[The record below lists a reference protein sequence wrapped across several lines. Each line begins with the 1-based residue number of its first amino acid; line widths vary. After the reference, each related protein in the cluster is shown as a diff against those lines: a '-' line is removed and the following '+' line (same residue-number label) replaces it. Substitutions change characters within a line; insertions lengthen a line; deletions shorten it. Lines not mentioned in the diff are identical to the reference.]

1 MALAKGSN
9 SYATVD
15 EADLYF
21 ADRLD
26 VAAWTEADAIQ
37 KAQSLVTATSVL
49 DDQVWT
55 GSAVSI
61 TQPLAFPR
69 VGSYLDP
76 MLNAYIGLEGTPPRI
91 TRATYELA
99 HHLLNNDGLL
109 DDTGSVTN
117 LSVSSINLS
126 TISAPK
132 LIPGN
137 VKRLIK
143 PLLVGGGSNNW
154 WRAN

>member
-69 VGSYLDP
+69 VGGYLDP
-76 MLNAYIGLEGTPPRI
+76 MLNAYIGLEGTPSRI

-99 HHLLNNDGLL
+99 HHLLSNDGLL

-126 TISAPK
+126 TISAPN